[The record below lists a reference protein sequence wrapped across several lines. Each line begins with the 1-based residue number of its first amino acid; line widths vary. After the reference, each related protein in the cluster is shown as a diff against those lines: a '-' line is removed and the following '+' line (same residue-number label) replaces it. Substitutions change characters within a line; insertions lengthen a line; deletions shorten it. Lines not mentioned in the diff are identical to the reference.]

1 MKEQVS
7 RKILVV
13 DDDQRWL
20 KKISKVLSEYD
31 LTLIDVPSEALLKL
45 KQEPFHLTILDMR
58 LADGASGL
66 DLFAQMQVISSG
78 LQALILTGFPDTK
91 SMRRSFKEGVVDYL
105 EKGNPDLAVELQLA
119 VKEAFKEME
128 TATSPVAD
136 LIAKGESEVL
146 EFKASARWDTRT
158 EKINKDLEKVVIR
171 TVASFLNSEK
181 GGRLLIGVDDNG
193 MIVGIEPDCQTLQR
207 KDLDGYES
215 YLTSLLLGAFGKDL
229 SLSLSIMFHQTDEG
243 DICEILAR
251 PSPRAVF
258 VSDEKG
264 EHLYVRTGN
273 STRLLSTREAI
284 EYSKV
289 RWKG

>member
-1 MKEQVS
+1 
-7 RKILVV
+7 
-13 DDDQRWL
+13 
-20 KKISKVLSEYD
+20 
-31 LTLIDVPSEALLKL
+31 LIDVPSEALLKL

-66 DLFAQMQVISSG
+66 DLFAQMQEISSG